1 MNSKAHS
8 THSPLAVEIL
18 HTKRE
23 ILAFVG
29 LCLALF
35 MGNMLLEYNAYR
47 AYITPQ
53 GTQEIYAQVIAQYTK
68 HKNNSHYQVLKL
80 KSDRGEIFYTTSK
93 EDIKDLTHRFIRI
106 YGKRLECG
114 FVEYLKSCFFISYR
128 IWLLADLDYR
138 QSLRAYIESQHN
150 EPLIA
155 SLYKT
160 LFLADFLP
168 HTWRDLSNK
177 LGIAHLI
184 AISGFHLGILS
195 LVLGGLLGFVYGRFH
210 RFISYRNK
218 YFDIGILLCAVL
230 FLYLLVLDF
239 TPSFLRAYVM
249 SVCGFVAIFSGINL
263 LSFRLLFVVVALC
276 LALFPR
282 LIFSVGFGLSV
293 SGVFFIYLFAKFSK
307 IQKWR
312 GVMGKFVLLP
322 LWFNTLIFLD
332 MLVLVHWFFPY
343 FTPLNMLSIFLSLLF
358 VVFFPCM
365 LMAHILGFGWLC
377 DGVLQWAMKLELDS
391 IEFFT
396 PTWLL
401 CIFLLLCVLAMRF
414 RIAYIA
420 LHCVGLGF
428 FSFLCMRFMNLAY
441 GL

>member
-1 MNSKAHS
+1 MDRKAHS

-18 HTKRE
+18 HSKRE
-23 ILAFVG
+23 FLVFVA

-35 MGNMLLEYNAYR
+35 VGNMLIEYSAYR
-47 AYITPQ
+47 AYIAPQ
-53 GTQEIYAQVIAQYTK
+53 NTQEIYAQVIAQYTK
-68 HKNNSHYQVLKL
+68 HKNNSRYQVLKL
-80 KSDRGEIFYTTSK
+80 KSNKGEIFYTTSK
-93 EDIKDLTHRFIRI
+93 EDIKNLTHRFVRV
-106 YGKRLECG
+106 YGKRLECS
-114 FVEYLKSCFFISYR
+114 FAEYLKSCFFISYR
-128 IWLLADLDYR
+128 ISLLADVDYR
-138 QSLRAYIESQHN
+138 LNLRAYIESQHN

-168 HTWRDLSNK
+168 HIWRDLSNK
-177 LGIAHLI
+177 LGVAHLI

-195 LVLGGLLGFVYGRFH
+195 LVVGGLFGFVYGRFH

-218 YFDIGILLCAVL
+218 YFDIGILLCLVL
-230 FLYLLVLDF
+230 FLYLFVLDF
-239 TPSFLRAYVM
+239 SPSFLRAYVM
-249 SVCGFVAIFSGINL
+249 SVCGFVAVCSGVNL
-263 LSFRLLFVVVALC
+263 FSFRLLFVAVALC

-293 SGVFFIYLFAKFSK
+293 SGVFFIYLFVKFSK

-312 GVMGKFVLLP
+312 SVVGRFVLLP

-343 FTPLNMLSIFLSLLF
+343 FTPLNLLSIPLSLLF
-358 VVFFPCM
+358 VAFFPCM
-365 LMAHILGFGWLC
+365 LVAHILGFGGLC
-377 DGVLQWAMKLELDS
+377 DGVLQWAMSLRLDS
-391 IEFFT
+391 IEVYT
-396 PTWLL
+396 PIWLL
-401 CIFLLLCVLAMRF
+401 CIFLSLCIVAMHF

-428 FSFLCMRFMNLAY
+428 FGFLCMRFMNLAY